1 MRDTAAPKMTPEAI
15 RAWKARL
22 DMVSATMEAEEAA
35 TPLDPVRNRA
45 IAEAL
50 AISAWERGWRPK
62 HDPLRAAEKIQ
73 TLLRLHGHTVHPAA

>member
-1 MRDTAAPKMTPEAI
+1 MSAAIPSMTPEAI

-22 DMVSATMEAEEAA
+22 DKVAAYMEAEEAA

-50 AISAWERGWRPK
+50 AVSAWERGWRPQ
-62 HDPLRAAEKIQ
+62 HDPERAAEKIK
-73 TLLRLHGHTVHPAA
+73 TLLQLHGQPIHSAA

>member
-1 MRDTAAPKMTPEAI
+1 METTVPKMTRDEI
-15 RAWKARL
+15 RAWKARM
-22 DMVSATMEAEEAA
+22 DMVSAYMEAEEAA

-50 AISAWERGWRPK
+50 ALSAWERGWRPK

-73 TLLRLHGHTVHPAA
+73 TLLRLHGHAVRPAA

>member
-1 MRDTAAPKMTPEAI
+1 MSAATPSMTPEAI

-22 DMVSATMEAEEAA
+22 DKVSAYMVAEEAA

-50 AISAWERGWRPK
+50 AVSAWERGWRPQ
-62 HDPLRAAEKIQ
+62 HDPERAAEKIEA
-73 TLLRLHGHTVHPAA
+73 LKRLHAASARARI

>member
-1 MRDTAAPKMTPEAI
+1 MNPSAPKMTPEAI

-22 DMVSATMEAEEAA
+22 DKVSSYMEAEEAA

-50 AISAWERGWRPK
+50 AISAWERGWRPQ
-62 HDPLRAAEKIQ
+62 HDPERAAEKIEA
-73 TLLRLHGHTVHPAA
+73 LKRLHAASARARI